1 MRRLRIV
8 VAVASC
14 SLLVALSGGASL
26 AHSASATSGTWTITT
41 NTTLTEDHYGSIVIG
56 ADNITLNCAGHHLY
70 APGAGAGVRLDNRT
84 GVTVKNCVASGFN
97 TGFSIVNANGN
108 KLVGNT
114 ASGSTGFAGFL
125 LSNASG
131 NTLRDNTASDN
142 LNQGFAFESNTA
154 STHAHREHREP

>member
-14 SLLVALSGGASL
+14 SALVALSGGAVV
-26 AHSASATSGTWTITT
+26 AHSASATSGTLTITT
-41 NTTLTEDHYGSIVIG
+41 NTTLTEDHYGTIVIG

-70 APGAGAGVRLDNRT
+70 APGSGAGVRLDNRT

-131 NTLRDNTASDN
+131 NTLRDNTASGN
-142 LNQGFAFESNTA
+142 LKEGLLSSRAQRR
-154 STHAHREHREP
+154 HR